1 MRPRQIFVNVVIV
14 LALVAI
20 GIFCYN
26 EGKANDL
33 FLDNVPYDHDG
44 KVLQPFEAVLV
55 SVDGVGEPLF
65 LVEGD
70 RGVVTVPGRKHVIV
84 VEELDDEDKVI
95 KTHKVS
101 FSNKELKGRV
111 ISLVPLLQDK
121 LPGWSY
127 PVKK

>member
-20 GIFCYN
+20 GIYCYN
-26 EGKANDL
+26 EGKASDL
-33 FLDNVPYDHDG
+33 FIDNVPYDHDG
-44 KVLQPFEAVLV
+44 EMLQPFEAVQV

-70 RGVVTVPGRKHVIV
+70 RGAVTVPGRKHVIV
-84 VEELDDEDKVI
+84 VEELDDDDKVL
-95 KTHKVS
+95 KTHRVS